1 MLRTE
6 SRVVE
11 DTLQVSDLDSVGI
24 RDKDTVREAFE
35 KEFELSEDG
44 KYFGPLTLEGERRP
58 LQPNFVLFLRSRQSP
73 ATIVQVLTYVFSRDQ
88 P

>member
-11 DTLQVSDLDSVGI
+11 DTLQVWDLDSVGL

-35 KEFELSEDG
+35 KEFEL
-44 KYFGPLTLEGERRP
+44 
-58 LQPNFVLFLRSRQSP
+58 
-73 ATIVQVLTYVFSRDQ
+73 
-88 P
+88 